1 MTTAIGN
8 DYTVEEMDCLNMLVL
23 AELVEGRCGCGY
35 SDLLTLR
42 DKIER
47 NLALSKNPVLVSQ
60 VD

>member
-8 DYTVEEMDCLNMLVL
+8 DYTVEEMEILNMLVL
-23 AELVEGRCGCGY
+23 AEIVEGRAGCSY

-47 NLALSKNPVLVSQ
+47 NLALSKNPLVSP